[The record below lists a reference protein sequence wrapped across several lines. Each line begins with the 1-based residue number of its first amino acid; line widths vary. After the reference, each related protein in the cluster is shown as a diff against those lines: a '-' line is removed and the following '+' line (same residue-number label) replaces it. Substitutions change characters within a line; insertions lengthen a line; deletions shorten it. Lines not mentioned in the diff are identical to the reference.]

1 MLEKIKY
8 DTISY
13 MEKEI
18 DSKTSTSNNQQ
29 PAQAKPAKQP
39 APEFFG
45 HTEGQDIWTS
55 FLTEKMFAH
64 RGLWDKDTPENSLSA
79 FKKAIDAGY
88 GIELDVSPIEDGT
101 PVIFH
106 DTKMSRMTGKDKY
119 IQNLTKEELATT
131 TLLSTTETI
140 PTLEQVLKL
149 VDGKV
154 PLLIEIKS
162 QEKIGDLEKRVLE
175 LLKTY
180 KGEYA
185 VQSFNPYTLKWFY
198 QNAPKIWRGQLASY
212 FKGVRLSLVKKL
224 VLRRLGMK
232 KSTHQNFVSYD
243 IDNLPN
249 IWTKKLEI
257 PLLSWTIRSQ
267 KDYVKAIQYSDN
279 VIFENYIPKI

>member
-1 MLEKIKY
+1 
-8 DTISY
+8 

-18 DSKTSTSNNQQ
+18 DNKTSASNNQQ
-29 PAQAKPAKQP
+29 LTQAKPVKQHTQD
-39 APEFFG
+39 FFG

-162 QEKIGDLEKRVLE
+162 QEKVGDLEKRVLE
-175 LLKTY
+175 LLKAY

-212 FKGVRLSLVKKL
+212 FKGVRLGLIKKL

-243 IDNLPN
+243 VDNLPN

-257 PLLSWTIRSQ
+257 PLLSWTIRNQ

>member
-1 MLEKIKY
+1 
-8 DTISY
+8 
-13 MEKEI
+13 MEKEFEN
-18 DSKTSTSNNQQ
+18 KTSANNNKQL
-29 PAQAKPAKQP
+29 AQTKPAKQHIQD
-39 APEFFG
+39 FFG

-162 QEKIGDLEKRVLE
+162 QEKVGDLEKRVLK
-175 LLKTY
+175 LLKAY

-212 FKGVRLSLVKKL
+212 FKGVRLGLIKKL

-243 IDNLPN
+243 VDNLPN

-257 PLLSWTIRSQ
+257 PLLSWTIRNQ

>member
-1 MLEKIKY
+1 
-8 DTISY
+8 
-13 MEKEI
+13 MEKEFEN
-18 DSKTSTSNNQQ
+18 KTSANNNKQL
-29 PAQAKPAKQP
+29 AQTKPAKQHTQD
-39 APEFFG
+39 FFG

-119 IQNLTKEELATT
+119 IQNLTKEELTTT

-140 PTLEQVLKL
+140 PTLEQALKL

-162 QEKIGDLEKRVLE
+162 QEKVGDLEKRVLE
-175 LLKTY
+175 LLKAY

-212 FKGVRLSLVKKL
+212 FKGVRLGLIKKL

-243 IDNLPN
+243 VDNLPN

-257 PLLSWTIRSQ
+257 PLLSWTIRNQ